1 LLEDDLE
8 ADELFELADDGALA
22 GAGW

>member
-22 GAGW
+22 GAG